1 MSDPIF
7 NVVLGTAGH
16 IDHGKSTLVQ
26 ALTGIHPDRL
36 KEEQERG
43 ITIDLGFA
51 PMQLSNGMRVGI
63 IDVPGHERFIK
74 NMVAGASGID
84 FVMMV
89 IAADD
94 GVMAQTR
101 EHLQIV
107 QLLGVRDGLT
117 VITKKD
123 LVEPEYLDLVTEDI
137 KALEE
142 NTVLA
147 GKPIVCVSSKTGEG
161 IADLKKR
168 LDVALAKLSRRAD
181 AGPFRMPIQRVF
193 AKEGFG
199 TVVTGVPLS
208 GHIAIGDT
216 IEILPPR
223 FSGRVKGLHAYKS
236 VIARGQA
243 GHSTAVNLIGPDIDK
258 KDVTRGMVAVTP
270 GIFKATNLIT
280 AYLTHL
286 PTTPWPLKHRAAVRF
301 HAGTAEIQGKVL
313 LLEGDQLPAGT
324 SGWIQILLEEPTVI
338 APGDRFI
345 LRHQT
350 PMVTLGGGR
359 VVDVVPTKRKRAS
372 PPLNKGGRGEAVPFP
387 TRDDLESRLKAVDS
401 PADFLAH
408 IIAVSEAPKTLP
420 ELCAETASLPSQL
433 AKLLAKLIEKKLV
446 VALRPDAAF
455 IAPARLDVLLK
466 SAVTCAYDF
475 FKDHPAL
482 GTLERPELRR
492 RLEKKSGAGI
502 SGYFDDL
509 LAVLK
514 QRNLLKVESNTVAL
528 PGRDRTLEGALA
540 DQAQKVEAALQAGA
554 LAPPSLAEIEA
565 SLKIPPK
572 TFKEILRFLQ
582 DTGKAHDAGGG
593 IYFHAG
599 AYEKAQSEVA
609 GLFAKS
615 PELTT
620 SEIRQHLG
628 MNRKYVVPLV
638 ELFDRKNFTVRVGDK
653 RKLK

>member
-1 MSDPIF
+1 MSIF

-51 PMQLSNGMRVGI
+51 PMDLSNGMRVGI
-63 IDVPGHERFIK
+63 IDVPGHEKFIK

-89 IAADD
+89 VAADD

-117 VITKKD
+117 VLTKKD
-123 LVEPEYLDLVTEDI
+123 LVEPDYLELVKDDI
-137 KALEE
+137 RKLEAG
-142 NTVLA
+142 TVLD

-161 IADLKKR
+161 IAELKKM
-168 LDVALAKLSRRAD
+168 LDAVLAKLSRRAD
-181 AGPFRMPIQRVF
+181 DGPFRMPIQRVF

-208 GHIAIGDT
+208 GHVAIGDT
-216 IEILPPR
+216 IEILPPG
-223 FSGRVKGLHAYKS
+223 FAGRVKGLHAYKMTLT
-236 VIARGQA
+236 RGQA
-243 GHSTAVNLIGPDIDK
+243 GHSTAVNLVGPEIDK
-258 KDVTRGMVAVTP
+258 KDVTRGMVAVSP
-270 GIFKATNLIT
+270 EIFKATNLIT
-280 AYLTHL
+280 ARLTHL
-286 PTTPWPLKHRAAVRF
+286 PGTPRPLKHRAPVRF

-313 LLEGDQLPAGT
+313 LLEGDQLATGS
-324 SGWIQILLEEPTVI
+324 SGWVQVLLEESTVV

-350 PMVTLGGGR
+350 PMITLGGGR
-359 VVDVVPTKRKRAS
+359 VVDVVTAKRRRSDPDVLAE
-372 PPLNKGGRGEAVPFP
+372 LDA
-387 TRDDLESRLKAVDS
+387 RLKAIES
-401 PADFLAH
+401 PSEFLAH
-408 IIAVSEAPKTLP
+408 ILSASETPKTIRD
-420 ELCAETASLPSQL
+420 LCAEAAMLPEQVNASLSKWIGQ
-433 AKLLAKLIEKKLV
+433 KRVI
-446 VALRPDAAF
+446 ALRPEAVF
-455 IAPARLDVLLK
+455 IAPEQLERILK
-466 SAVTCAYDF
+466 DAVTCAYDY
-475 FKDHPAL
+475 FKEHPAL
-482 GTLERPELRR
+482 GSLEKPELRR
-492 RLEKKSGAGI
+492 RLEKKSGAEI
-502 SGYFDDL
+502 TAWFDDL
-509 LAVLK
+509 LDVMK
-514 QRNLLKVESNTVAL
+514 QRNLLKVESNAVSL
-528 PGRDRTLEGALA
+528 PNRERTLEGALA
-540 DQAQKVEAALQAGA
+540 AQAQKVEAALQAGA
-554 LAPPSLAEIEA
+554 LAPQSPKEIEA
-565 SLKIPPK
+565 ALKIPPK

-582 DTGKAHDAGGG
+582 DTQKVYEAAPE
-593 IYFHAG
+593 ILFHAS
-599 AYEKAQSEVA
+599 AYERAKTEVRT
-609 GLFAKS
+609 LFAKS

-638 ELFDRKNFTVRVGDK
+638 ELFDRKGFTVRIGDK

>member
-1 MSDPIF
+1 MSEIF

-16 IDHGKSTLVQ
+16 IDHGKSSLVQ

-51 PMQLSNGMRVGI
+51 PLQLSNGMRVGI

-123 LVEPEYLDLVTEDI
+123 LVEPDLLELVVEDV
-137 KALEE
+137 KSLEE

-147 GKPIVCVSSKTGEG
+147 GKPVIAVSSKTGEG
-161 IADLKKR
+161 IAELKKH
-168 LDVALAKLSRRAD
+168 LDTALAKLSRRAD

-208 GHIAIGDT
+208 GQVAIGDT
-216 IEILPPR
+216 IEILPPA
-223 FSGRVKGLHAYKS
+223 FAGRVKGLHAYKTA
-236 VIARGQA
+236 ITRGQA
-243 GHSTAVNLIGPDIDK
+243 GHSTAVNLIGSEIDK
-258 KDVTRGMVAVTP
+258 KVVTRGMVAVTP
-270 GIFKATNLIT
+270 GIFKATNVLT
-280 AYLTHL
+280 AHLTHL
-286 PTTPWPLKHRAAVRF
+286 PATPWPLKHRAPVRF

-313 LLEGDQLPAGT
+313 LLEGDTLAPGA
-324 SGWIQILLEEPTVI
+324 SGWVQVLLEEPTVA

-359 VVDVVPTKRKRAS
+359 IVDVVAEKRKRSKPEVLAE
-372 PPLNKGGRGEAVPFP
+372 LDA
-387 TRDDLESRLKAVDS
+387 RLKAIDS
-401 PADFLAH
+401 PADFLAQVV
-408 IIAVSEAPKTLP
+408 AASELPKSVP
-420 ELCAETASLPSQL
+420 ELCAESASLPAQL
-433 AKLLAKLIEKKLV
+433 TALLAKLIEKKRV
-446 VALRPDAAF
+446 VALRPDAVY
-455 IAPARLDVLLK
+455 IAPARLDGALK
-466 SAVTCAYDF
+466 DAVTCAFDY
-475 FKDHPAL
+475 FKEHPAL
-482 GTLERPELRR
+482 GTLEKPELRR
-492 RLEKKSGAGI
+492 RLEKKSGAEW
-502 SGYFDDL
+502 SAYFDDL
-509 LAVLK
+509 LNILK

-528 PGRDRTLEGALA
+528 PGRDRKLEGALA
-540 DQAQKVEAALQAGA
+540 EQAQKVEAALQAGA
-554 LAPPSLAEIEA
+554 LAPPSPAEIEA
-565 SLKIPPK
+565 QYKIPAK

-582 DTGKAHDAGGG
+582 DTGKAFEASPE
-593 IYFHAG
+593 IYFHAS
-599 AYEKAQSEVA
+599 AYDKAKSEVQ
-609 GLFAKS
+609 GLFATS

-638 ELFDRKNFTVRVGDK
+638 ELFDRKNFTVRIGDK